1 MVAQLVMGRDGVYEY
16 QEVDTRP
23 KNVVSST
30 QEFEAYEGAKEK
42 QALVSAPDIAAQT
55 EKVIRETPGLNR
67 TEFDESTGEFVTTSN
82 VEGKELNYIPGATTP
97 ESTEPTALQKVMK
110 MTEGRT
116 VAEPDYK
123 KIISDAAKASRPTWK
138 DQAISSAFNVGG
150 KVLTNYITKKMTGSA
165 GDLAVNYMTQNVLGK
180 TLSGRL
186 ASGMSGSMMSN
197 PYVAAGTMLLGSGA
211 GEQIAKGVGDVAG
224 KAIETVSDVAS
235 SAWEAVTG
243 GSVICTE
250 LNRQGFISNED
261 YKTHWNYTLDKWT
274 KDELKGY
281 WIWAMP
287 TAKKMKTNK
296 WLTKFWL
303 HIMKYKIQYVIHTL
317 GKAEFTLRGYIYNLL
332 VEQISLLI
340 SKLIKKKK
348 TKEVLA

>member
-1 MVAQLVMGRDGVYEY
+1 MVAQLVKNELGVYEY
-16 QEVDTRP
+16 QEVDT
-23 KNVVSST
+23 KSKVVSPNLS
-30 QEFEAYEGAKEK
+30 EFEAYEGQK
-42 QALVSAPDIAAQT
+42 QKTELVSAPTISEQT
-55 EKVIRETPGLNR
+55 ERVIRETPGQYR
-67 TEFDESTGEFVTTSN
+67 TEFDEKTGQFTTKE
-82 VEGKELNYIPGATTP
+82 VGPTEGRAITYTPGAVTP

-123 KIISDAAKASRPTWK
+123 KIISDAARASRPTWK
-138 DQAISSAFNVGG
+138 EQAISSAFDVGG

-186 ASGMSGSMMSN
+186 ATGGMLSN
-197 PYVAAGTMLLGSGA
+197 PYVAGASMLIGSGV
-211 GEQIAKGVGDVAG
+211 GKEVVKGVGKVAEEVIDVVG
-224 KAIETVSDVAS
+224 DTAS
-235 SAWEAVTG
+235 SVWKAVTG

-261 YKTHWNYTLDKWT
+261 YKIHWNYTLDKWN

-303 HIMKYKIQYVIHTL
+303 HIMKYKIQHVKHTL
-317 GKAEFTLRGYIYNLL
+317 GKAKFTLRGYIYNLL

>member
-1 MVAQLVMGRDGVYEY
+1 MVAQLVKNELGVYEY
-16 QEVDTRP
+16 VEVDTQP
-23 KNVVSST
+23 KGNASSI
-30 QEFEAYEGAKEK
+30 EAFEAYKGQDKKTE
-42 QALVSAPDIAAQT
+42 LVSAPDIGEQT

-67 TEFDESTGEFVTTSN
+67 TEFDESTGQFVTRSN
-82 VEGKELNYIPGATTP
+82 VPGKEITYTPGEVTP

-123 KIISDAAKASRPTWK
+123 KIISDAARASRPTFK
-138 DQAISSAFNVGG
+138 EQALSTAFNVGG
-150 KVLTNYITKKMTGSA
+150 KVLTNYITKKMTGAA
-165 GDLAVNYMTQNVLGK
+165 GDTAVKYMTQHVLGK
-180 TLSGRL
+180 TMAGRL
-186 ASGMSGSMMSN
+186 STGSMLTN
-197 PYVAAGTMLLGSGA
+197 PYVAGAGLLLSSGA

-235 SAWEAVTG
+235 SAWKAVTG

-303 HIMKYKIQYVIHTL
+303 HIMKYKIQYVKHTL
-317 GKAEFTLRGYIYNLL
+317 GKAKFTLRGYIYNLL

>member
-1 MVAQLVMGRDGVYEY
+1 MVAQLVKNELGVYEY
-16 QEVDTRP
+16 VEVDTKP
-23 KNVVSST
+23 KSNVSSM
-30 QEFEAYEGAKEK
+30 EAFEAYEGQKKKTE
-42 QALVSAPDIAAQT
+42 LVSAPSIGEQT

-67 TEFDESTGEFVTTSN
+67 TEFDESTGQFVTRSTIP
-82 VEGKELNYIPGATTP
+82 GKEITYTPGEVTP

-123 KIISDAAKASRPTWK
+123 KIISDAARASRPTWK
-138 DQAISSAFNVGG
+138 EQAISSAFDVGG

-186 ASGMSGSMMSN
+186 ASGGMLSN
-197 PYVAAGTMLLGSGA
+197 PYVAGASMLIGSGV
-211 GEQIAKGVGDVAG
+211 GKEVVKGVGKVAEEVIDVVG
-224 KAIETVSDVAS
+224 DTAS
-235 SAWEAVTG
+235 SVWKAVTG

-261 YKTHWNYTLDKWT
+261 YKIHWNYTLDKWN

-303 HIMKYKIQYVIHTL
+303 HIMKYKIQHVKHTL
-317 GKAEFTLRGYIYNLL
+317 GKAKFTLRGYIYNLL

>member
-1 MVAQLVMGRDGVYEY
+1 MVAQLVKNELGVYEY
-16 QEVDTRP
+16 VEVDTKP
-23 KNVVSST
+23 KSNVSSM
-30 QEFEAYEGAKEK
+30 EAFEAYEGQKKKTE
-42 QALVSAPDIAAQT
+42 LVSAPSIGEQT

-67 TEFDESTGEFVTTSN
+67 TEFDESTGQFVTRSTIP
-82 VEGKELNYIPGATTP
+82 GKEITYTPGEVTP

-123 KIISDAAKASRPTWK
+123 KIISDAARASRPTWK
-138 DQAISSAFNVGG
+138 EQAISSAFDVGG

-186 ASGMSGSMMSN
+186 ASGGMLSN
-197 PYVAAGTMLLGSGA
+197 PYVAGASMLIGSGV
-211 GEQIAKGVGDVAG
+211 GKEVVKGVGKVAEEVIDVVG
-224 KAIETVSDVAS
+224 DTAS
-235 SAWEAVTG
+235 SVWKAVTG

-261 YKTHWNYTLDKWT
+261 YKIHWNYTLDKWN

-303 HIMKYKIQYVIHTL
+303 HIMKYKIQHVKHTL
-317 GKAEFTLRGYIYNLL
+317 GKAKFTLRGYIYNLL

-348 TKEVLA
+348 TKEVLV